1 MIKLPRSRIVLAS
14 IVIVEVCVILLV
26 VGSIGMGLLRSGLL

>member
-14 IVIVEVCVILLV
+14 IVILEVCVILLV
-26 VGSIGMGLLRSGLL
+26 VGSIGMAMLQSGWL